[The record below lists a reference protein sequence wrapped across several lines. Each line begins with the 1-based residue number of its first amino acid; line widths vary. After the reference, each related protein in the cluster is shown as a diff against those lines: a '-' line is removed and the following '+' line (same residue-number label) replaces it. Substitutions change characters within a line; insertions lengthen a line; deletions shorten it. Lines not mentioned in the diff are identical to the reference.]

1 MGHKRLLDVKLD
13 GTKVWFEHDS
23 IEKKNHI
30 HYEHPDVEPILEYT
44 KALRLASEYS
54 KEGIKKEWW
63 HYMHIPDIVICKL
76 RFEHGLDVWNKNHQ
90 KRIFE
95 VINRDF
101 AYLKVT
107 EGKHVPRA

>member
-1 MGHKRLLDVKLD
+1 MARLLEITESGLEK
-13 GTKVWFEHDS
+13 WFHYDP
-23 IEKKNHI
+23 IEKKSTVE
-30 HYEHPDVEPILEYT
+30 YKQPDLEPVLEWT

-54 KEGIKKEWW
+54 KQGIKKEWW

-76 RFEHGLDVWNKNHQ
+76 RFEHGLDVWNKDHQ

-101 AYLKVT
+101 PYLKVT